1 MTSLGADK
9 IVLVT
14 AGGIGYEFNCVFDM
28 ILGKVTPGV
37 SADISVDWLIEFGAP
52 NVFFSKNLL
61 ISKDIYLINKL
72 LNI

>member
-1 MTSLGADK
+1 MVSLGADK

-37 SADISVDWLIEFGAP
+37 SPDISVD
-52 NVFFSKNLL
+52 
-61 ISKDIYLINKL
+61 
-72 LNI
+72 